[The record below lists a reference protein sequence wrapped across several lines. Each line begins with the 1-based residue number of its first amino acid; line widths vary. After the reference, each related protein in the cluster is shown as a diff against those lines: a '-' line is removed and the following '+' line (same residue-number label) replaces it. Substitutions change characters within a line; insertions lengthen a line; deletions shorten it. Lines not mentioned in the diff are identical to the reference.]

1 MSYTIQ
7 QVAQISN
14 GVLIQEESF
23 IATITHLLIDSR
35 QVIFP
40 KQSLFF
46 ALSGKRQDGHDYIK
60 DAYDKGVRSFV
71 VNKKIDC
78 TPYPDANFILVK
90 KVLKSL
96 QNIARHHRS
105 SFNLPIIGITG
116 SNGKTIIKE
125 WLHQLLQKD
134 KKIVRSPKSFNSQ
147 IGVPLSVWQ
156 IENTDELGIFE
167 AGISQKK
174 EMKKLSKIIRPQI
187 GIFTNIGEAHSLG
200 FKNRKEKIKEKLK
213 LFNTAETIVFSEDH
227 LSIAKAIR
235 KKHQEKKLC
244 SWSFRNSSATLFF
257 SKKEIKNGQTI
268 LQGKFKNRKVL
279 LTIPFTSQVNI
290 ENTLHCCLTLLHL
303 GYDAKTINDR
313 LQDLEPMTMRLEMKS
328 AINGSLLLNDSYSN
342 DLTALRVA
350 LDFMEQQNVHKSR
363 TVILSDILQSG
374 QRPAVLY
381 KNVSQLLEEKKIKKV
396 VGIGTEIS
404 YLKKYLA
411 KKTQF
416 FHYKNTAD
424 FLKNI
429 TQPKFSNESIL
440 LKGARKFQFEKI
452 ANRLAQKAHQTVLEI
467 NLNGI
472 KHNLNAYAAYLKP
485 NVKMLVMV
493 KASGYG
499 SGSVE
504 VARLLEFQQV
514 DYLAVAYTDEGVEL
528 REAGIKLPILVLNPE
543 QATAEK
549 IFQYNLEPEI
559 YSITQL
565 QQLITALPANYKLPI
580 HLKIDTGMR
589 RLGFSAGQI
598 TTLLDQ
604 LKNEARIKV
613 KSTFSHLVGSEE
625 SIHDTFSKKQIST
638 LKEIADTIETAL
650 GYAPMR
656 HILNSAGIS
665 RFPDSQMDMVRLGI
679 GIYGIDGSNTI
690 SEKLQNV
697 IALKAT
703 ISQVNKLKKG
713 ETVGYSRKGKA
724 TKNMRIGT
732 ISIGYADG
740 FLRAAGNGRYAVLV
754 NGKLAPTIGNICMDM
769 SMIDLTNIPTAK
781 VGDEVV
787 IFGKNP
793 TVTALAQCYGTI
805 PYEVFTNISQRVKRV
820 YFEE

>member
-1 MSYTIQ
+1 M
-7 QVAQISN
+7 
-14 GVLIQEESF
+14 
-23 IATITHLLIDSR
+23 
-35 QVIFP
+35 
-40 KQSLFF
+40 
-46 ALSGKRQDGHDYIK
+46 
-60 DAYDKGVRSFV
+60 
-71 VNKKIDC
+71 
-78 TPYPDANFILVK
+78 
-90 KVLKSL
+90 
-96 QNIARHHRS
+96 
-105 SFNLPIIGITG
+105 
-116 SNGKTIIKE
+116 
-125 WLHQLLQKD
+125 
-134 KKIVRSPKSFNSQ
+134 
-147 IGVPLSVWQ
+147 
-156 IENTDELGIFE
+156 
-167 AGISQKK
+167 
-174 EMKKLSKIIRPQI
+174 
-187 GIFTNIGEAHSLG
+187 
-200 FKNRKEKIKEKLK
+200 
-213 LFNTAETIVFSEDH
+213 
-227 LSIAKAIR
+227 SIAKAIR

-429 TQPKFSNESIL
+429 TQPKFNNESIL